1 MPHPFMW
8 ALGIKEA
15 TLIEIAK
22 GDCNFPIL

>member
-1 MPHPFMW
+1 MTHPFMW

-15 TLIEIAK
+15 TLIETEK